1 MTTDSSPIPQ
11 TEVRFS
17 VIEQMTRVR
26 VNDRPVGII
35 VQMGP
40 VYHDVAGLN
49 EKGEVHYQ
57 FLAYEGPTDV
67 PIGPYLKVREDVTH
81 YYQKGQHAQQTG

>member
-1 MTTDSSPIPQ
+1 MTTDSSQ
-11 TEVRFS
+11 THQPEVRFS

-35 VQMGP
+35 IQMGS
-40 VYHDVAGLN
+40 VYHDVAGLT

-57 FLAYEGPTDV
+57 FLAYEGPTPV
-67 PIGPYLKVREDVTH
+67 PIGPYLKVRQDVTD
-81 YYQKGQHAQQTG
+81 YYQKGRHAQ